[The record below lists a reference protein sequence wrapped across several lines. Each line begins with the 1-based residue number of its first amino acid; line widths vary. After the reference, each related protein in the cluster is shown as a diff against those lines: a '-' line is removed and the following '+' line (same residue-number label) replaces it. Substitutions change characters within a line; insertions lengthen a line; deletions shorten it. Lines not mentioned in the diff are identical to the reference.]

1 MTAPV
6 IIPKESTYLD
16 HEVLVHKDLHRPAGR
31 WCEQQFG
38 RRWEAIG
45 HRSGRWC
52 MFWAGPNDSNK
63 YRFCFADEQD
73 MMWFMLQ
80 WS

>member
-1 MTAPV
+1 MR
-6 IIPKESTYLD
+6 SHLD
-16 HEVLVHKDLHRPAGR
+16 YEVLIHKDIHRAAGE

-45 HRSGRWC
+45 YRSGRWA
-52 MFWAGPNDSNK
+52 MFWAGRINFDQ

-73 MMWFMLQ
+73 KLMFILR

>member
-6 IIPKESTYLD
+6 LKESTYLD
-16 HEVLVHKDLHRPAGR
+16 HEVLVHKDLYRSAGQ

-45 HRSGRWC
+45 YRSGRWA
-52 MFWAGPNDSNK
+52 MFWAGPDDFDK
-63 YRFCFADEQD
+63 YRFCFADERD
-73 MMWFMLQ
+73 MIWFMLQ